1 MHRDELKAIS
11 PTTDTSLPAM
21 WNAYDSWNVW
31 RTYRVGSPMPNITDD
46 QFDMVRN
53 VSDAPLDG

>member
-1 MHRDELKAIS
+1 
-11 PTTDTSLPAM
+11 M

-46 QFDMVRN
+46 QFDAVRTREDVIIMFVPACN
-53 VSDAPLDG
+53 VG